1 AQEAFM
7 SGYGHIGGSEQ
18 RLLDALILD
27 KALYEV
33 SYEAASRPAWLEIP
47 VRGVLRLIAGQNG

>member
-1 AQEAFM
+1 M
-7 SGYGHIGGSEQ
+7 SGYGRIGGSER

-47 VRGVLRLIAGQNG
+47 VRGVLRLIADQNG